1 MDNLPIVRE
10 FLNVFLKEFSRLPPE
25 RELEVSIDV
34 SSSISLITQAPYR
47 MSPAELAE
55 LKVKL
60 QKLI

>member
-1 MDNLPIVRE
+1 MRE

-47 MSPAELAE
+47 MSLAELAE